1 MYKPIFCAGK
11 GSSKYFYVLAACIFL
26 LAAFSFTNA
35 RAQATYSVTVCSGA
49 SFSFN
54 EPGAVAGET
63 YNWSFPVSSPGGSI
77 SGASAQTGQ
86 TSVSQTLTN
95 TTNVVTAT
103 ATYSVTTSLG
113 TNFNLTVTVN
123 PVPVVANQLSTICSG
138 SAFNIVPGNVPGG
151 TTYTWTSPTINPPGS
166 VSGASAQVTPQI
178 FIGQTLTNPTV
189 NPASVIYTVTPSSGS
204 CTGNSF
210 LITVTVNP
218 KPVLNNSGASPV
230 AICSGTTYG
239 YTPTSAT
246 GGTTINWSRSVFTGI
261 NNAAGSGSGNPNEV
275 LNNGTNPPAAVTVNY
290 VFTLSANGCSN
301 NQTIPVIV
309 NPKPVLSSTFSP
321 PSICSGATFN
331 YTPASVLAS
340 SPTFA
345 WSRASVANING
356 GVSGSGTGN
365 VSEALVNST
374 TQAITVYYSF
384 TVTDG
389 VTGCVSTPQFVGVT
403 VNPAP
408 AAADVAINSCSG
420 NKFFYVPTN
429 VPSGTLYS
437 WSTALVSGTTTGYSS
452 QTGQYFVGQT
462 LTSTGVVDYTVTPNN
477 NGCAGGIF
485 HVLVTVTSGA
495 AVPLISNT
503 NGLNVC
509 SGNNFTF
516 TPNST
521 ATTPSYAWT
530 RFYTA
535 GISTATSTGSGS
547 VSETL
552 TNSSTVALTAN
563 YAFRTTD
570 NTGCTNTQLI
580 QVTVNPVASLTS
592 TTSPLPICSNA
603 TFNYTPFASV
613 AGTSFSWT
621 RAVFGTNAANSGSA
635 NGGNPAEVLV
645 NVNAAALPVTYV
657 YTLLT
662 SSGCSSTQNVTV
674 SVNPL
679 PVLSSSLT
687 PAAICSGTTFTYSP
701 GSATPSPVFNWTRN
715 VIASISNG
723 AGSGIG
729 NPAEVL
735 VNTGNTAVNVAY
747 NYTILANGCSN
758 TQTVTVVV
766 NPAPNVAN
774 QTATTCSNTSLTV
787 TPTNVPV
794 GTQYTWGI
802 PVSSPPGSISGGS
815 AGTSQNN
822 ITQVL
827 SNGTTNPAVA
837 TYTVTPVANGCTGS
851 VFTLAVNVNI
861 ISTLSSSVTPL
872 AICSNTVFSYS
883 PTSSTAGTSFSWTRN
898 PVSGISN
905 AVATGTGNPNEI
917 LVNTTSN
924 AISVPYIYALNT
936 PDGCVSSQTVTIS
949 VKPLPTLS
957 SAQPTAICSGTVFN
971 YTPASATGSTSFSWS
986 RAVLAAISN
995 GAASG
1000 INNPAEVL
1008 VNTTTNSVIVPY
1020 AYTLTANGCSNPQT
1034 VNVLV
1039 NPTPSI
1045 TDKVTS
1051 SCNSTAFTVSPANV
1065 PAGTTYTWTLPTYSP
1080 VASISQ
1086 GSAQPIA
1093 QNTISQTLNNITPNP
1108 ATATY
1113 TVTPAANGC
1122 TGTSFLVTVT
1132 VNTATVLSSS
1142 LAPPAVCSNAVFTYN
1157 PASNTPGT
1165 SFSWTRAV
1173 VPGISNTAGAGVGNP
1188 NEKLINITTDPIQVP
1203 YTYALNTPNACLN
1216 TQTVT
1221 VIINPAPILTSTLNP
1236 AAICSG
1242 TLFTYTPASATA
1254 GVSYSWNRTVQPAIS
1269 NGPGSGSGPV
1279 NPSELLVNTTI
1290 NPVTVSYNY
1299 TLTANSCTNAQT
1311 VTVIV
1316 NPTPSIGNQ
1325 TQTICGN
1332 TVFNISPVNIPAATQ
1347 YTWNLPVINPA
1358 GAIGG
1363 TSAQAV
1369 PQNNIGQL
1377 LSNQTFSAAIATYT
1391 VTPVA
1396 NGCIGA
1402 SFTAAVTVNP
1412 TPVIASQ
1419 LLNPVCSGTAFSY
1432 TPGNVPTGTTYT
1444 WGVPVLGPVNGLTGG
1459 SAQSINQALISQTL
1473 SSSNN
1478 VMDTAAYIVLPSTA
1492 GCAGNTF
1499 TLTVP
1504 VKPVPVVNNT
1514 RDTIC
1519 TGATFSVVPP
1529 SAVPLNTTYTWN
1541 APVSVPFGSVVGGKP
1556 QTTGVP
1562 VISQTLFNSS
1572 NAIAQMVYTITPSTA
1587 GCAGNPFTLTETV
1600 GIVLAPVANRT
1611 ATICS
1616 GTLFDVTPTT
1626 TPPNTSYTW
1635 GVPVVTPVAS
1645 VSGSSAAVSRQTMVS
1660 QTLTNLTGFMSSVVY
1675 TVVPYNTGCSGTPFT
1690 ATITVRPVPKATIT
1704 GSPVVCRY
1712 PFDTLTVN
1720 FAGQAPWSFN
1730 YLDNNVPKTQTGIT
1744 ASPFTWIVPAI
1755 PNTPTRTLSITY
1767 VNDFACIDSTDIVTF
1782 VQKVNPLPVGQIV
1795 SLHGQYL
1802 CNGIPDTLFVSYPPT
1817 DTLKFQWTLNG
1828 LNLPGATTDSIVTPL
1843 GGRYNSVLTNQY
1855 GCIDTA
1861 AASAVLTV
1869 ISQPKLNFSYDS
1881 YCVNTLIRFTN
1892 QTDTSFTGPIQW
1904 LWNMGDSTTRNTYHA
1919 TVTYTGGGSRHVR
1932 LAATQLYCPAYT
1944 TYKDTTLN
1952 IEYPI
1957 PALRRP
1963 SVSAYKNTST
1973 PISDRTIPGYRYL
1986 WTPTRGID
1994 LPDSANVNFNY
2005 QFTQEYIINLISPG
2019 GCITYDS
2026 LLVRVFDNNLVDIL
2040 VPKSFTPNGDGVN
2053 DVLYPYLT
2061 GIKQFQYFK
2070 VFNRFGKLMF
2080 ETTNPDAGWNGSAGG
2095 TPQPMGVYI
2104 WFSLGIASDG
2114 STVRKQGEVL
2124 LLR

>member
-1 MYKPIFCAGK
+1 MFCAEK
-11 GSSKYFYVLAACIFL
+11 TSSKYLYVLATCICI
-26 LAAFSFTNA
+26 LAVFPFSKVC
-35 RAQATYSVTVCSGA
+35 AQATYTVTVCSGT

-54 EPGAVAGET
+54 EPGAAVGET
-63 YNWSFPVSSPGGSI
+63 YDWSFPVTTPGGTI
-77 SGASAQTGQ
+77 SGASTQTGQ
-86 TSVSQTLTN
+86 TSVTQTLTN
-95 TTNVVTAT
+95 TTNVITAT
-103 ATYSVTTSLG
+103 VTYSVTTSLG
-113 TNFNLTVTVN
+113 TNFNLAVTVN
-123 PVPVVANQLSTICSG
+123 PVPVVANQLATICSG
-138 SAFNIVPGNVPGG
+138 SAFNFVPGNVPGG
-151 TTYTWTSPTINPPGS
+151 TTYTWTSPTLNPPGI
-166 VSGASAQVTPQI
+166 VSGASAQASPQI
-178 FIGQTLTNPTV
+178 FIGQTLTNPSV
-189 NPASVIYTVTPSSGS
+189 NPANAIYTVTPVSGA
-204 CTGNSF
+204 CTGNPF

-218 KPVLNNSGASPV
+218 KPVLNNTGSSPV
-230 AICSGTTYG
+230 VMCSGTTYG

-246 GGTTINWSRSVFTGI
+246 AGATINWSRPVTTGI
-261 NNAAGSGSGNPNEV
+261 NNTAGSGAGNPNEI

-290 VFTLSANGCSN
+290 VFTVSANGCSN
-301 NQTIPVIV
+301 SQTVPVIV
-309 NPKPVLSSTFSP
+309 NPKPVLSSTLSP
-321 PSICSGATFN
+321 AAICSGATFN

-340 SPTFA
+340 SPSFA
-345 WSRASVANING
+345 WSRFAVANING
-356 GVSGSGTGN
+356 GVAGSGNGI
-365 VSEALVNST
+365 VSEALTNST
-374 TQAITVYYSF
+374 TQAISVFYSF
-384 TVTDG
+384 TITDG
-389 VTGCVSTPQFVGVT
+389 VTGCVSTPQFVGVA

-408 AAADVAINSCSG
+408 AASDVAINSCSG
-420 NKFFYVPTN
+420 NKFYYAPAN

-437 WSTALVSGTTTGYSS
+437 WSTSLAGGTTTGYSS
-452 QTGQYFVGQT
+452 QSGQYFVGQT
-462 LTSTGVVDYTVTPNN
+462 LTSAGIVDYAVTPSN
-477 NGCAGGIF
+477 NGCTGGLF
-485 HVLVTVTSGA
+485 HVLVTVTSGV

-509 SGNNFTF
+509 SGNNFSF

-521 ATTPSYAWT
+521 AAGPPTYAWT
-530 RFYTA
+530 RVYTP
-535 GISTATSTGSGS
+535 GISTATSTGTAN

-552 TNSSTVALTAN
+552 TNSSTVPLTAN

-580 QVTVNPVASLTS
+580 QVTVNPVATLTS
-592 TTSPLPICSNA
+592 SSNPLPICSNG
-603 TFNYTPFASV
+603 TFNYTPFSSV
-613 AGTSFSWT
+613 TGTTFSWT
-621 RAVFGTNAANSGSA
+621 RAVFGTNAASSGSA

-645 NVNAAALPVTYV
+645 NVNTAALPVTYA
-657 YTLLT
+657 YTMLT
-662 SSGCSSTQNVTV
+662 SSGCSSTQNVIV

-679 PVLSSSLT
+679 PVLSSLLT
-687 PAAICSGTTFTYSP
+687 ASAICSGTIFTYSP
-701 GSATPSPVFNWTRN
+701 SSATPSPVFNWTRN

-735 VNTGNTAVNVAY
+735 VNTGNTAVNVGY

-758 TQTVTVVV
+758 TQTVTVLV

-787 TPTNVPV
+787 TPTNVPI
-794 GTQYTWGI
+794 GTQYTWGL
-802 PVSSPPGSISGGS
+802 PVSSPFGSISNAS
-815 AGTSQNN
+815 TGTSQNN
-822 ITQVL
+822 FTQTNL
-827 SNGTTNPAVA
+827 LNGTTNPATA
-837 TYTVTPVANGCTGS
+837 TYTVTPVANGCSGS
-851 VFTLAVNVNI
+851 PFTLAVNVNI

-872 AICSNTVFSYS
+872 AICSNTNFAYT
-883 PTSSTAGTSFSWTRN
+883 PGSSTAGTSFSWTRN

-924 AISVPYIYALNT
+924 TIPVPYIYALNT
-936 PDGCVSSQTVTIS
+936 PDGCVSTQTVTIS
-949 VKPLPTLS
+949 IKPLPILS
-957 SAQPTAICSGTVFN
+957 SGPPPAICSGTIFN
-971 YTPASATGSTSFSWS
+971 YAYASATAGTSFSWS
-986 RAVLAAISN
+986 RAVLASISN

-1008 VNTTTNSVIVPY
+1008 VNTTINSVIVPY
-1020 AYTLTANGCSNPQT
+1020 AYVLTANGCSNPQT
-1034 VNVLV
+1034 VDLLV
-1039 NPTPSI
+1039 KPTPNIPDQVAS
-1045 TDKVTS
+1045 T
-1051 SCNSTAFTVSPANV
+1051 CNNTAFTVSPANV
-1065 PAGTTYTWTLPTYSP
+1065 PAGTVYTWTQPVYSP
-1080 VASISQ
+1080 SASIAN
-1086 GSAQPIA
+1086 GSPQPIA
-1093 QNTISQTLNNITPNP
+1093 QNTISQTLNNTTPSP

-1113 TVTPAANGC
+1113 AVTPAANGC
-1122 TGTSFLVTVT
+1122 TGSSFLVTVT
-1132 VNTATVLSSS
+1132 VNIATVLSTS

-1173 VPGISNTAGAGVGNP
+1173 VPGISNTAAAGVGNP
-1188 NEKLINITTDPIQVP
+1188 SEKLINITTGPIQVS

-1221 VIINPAPILTSTLNP
+1221 VLINPSPILTTTLNP

-1242 TLFTYTPASATA
+1242 TLFNYIPASATT
-1254 GVSYSWNRTVQPAIS
+1254 GVTYSWNRTVQPAIS
-1269 NGPGSGSGPV
+1269 NGPGAGSGPV
-1279 NPSELLVNTTI
+1279 NPSELLVNATI
-1290 NPVTVSYNY
+1290 NPVTVAYNY
-1299 TLTANSCTNAQT
+1299 TLTANSCTNTQT
-1311 VTVIV
+1311 VNAIV
-1316 NPTPSIGNQ
+1316 NPTPAVGNQ
-1325 TQTICGN
+1325 TITICGN
-1332 TVFNISPVNIPAATQ
+1332 TVFNINPVNIPAATQ
-1347 YTWNLPVINPA
+1347 YTWNLPVVNPA

-1363 TSAQAV
+1363 TSAQGV

-1396 NGCIGA
+1396 NGCTGA

-1412 TPVIASQ
+1412 TPVIANQ
-1419 LLNPVCSGTAFSY
+1419 LLNAVCSGTAFSY

-1444 WGVPVLGPVNGLTGG
+1444 WGVPVLGPANGLTGG
-1459 SAQSINQALISQTL
+1459 SAQPINQALISQAL

-1478 VMDTAAYIVLPSTA
+1478 VMDTASYIVLPSTA

-1499 TLTVP
+1499 TVTVP
-1504 VKPVPVVNNT
+1504 VKPVPVVNNV

-1519 TGATFSVVPP
+1519 TGATFSVIPP
-1529 SAVPLNTTYTWN
+1529 SVVPLNTTYTWG
-1541 APVSVPFGSVVGGKP
+1541 APVSVPFGSVVGGQP
-1556 QTTGVP
+1556 QAIPVP
-1562 VISQTLFNSS
+1562 VLSQTLFNSS
-1572 NAIAQMVYTITPSTA
+1572 NAIAQMVYTVTPSTA
-1587 GCAGNPFTLTETV
+1587 GCAGNSFTLTETV

-1616 GTLFDVTPTT
+1616 GTMFDVTPTT
-1626 TPPNTSYTW
+1626 TPPNTTYTW

-1645 VSGSSAAVSRQTMVS
+1645 VSGSGAVASRQTIVG
-1660 QTLTNLTGFMSSVVY
+1660 QTLTNLTGLMSSVVY
-1675 TVVPYNTGCSGTPFT
+1675 RVVPFNTGCSGTPFT
-1690 ATITVRPVPKATIT
+1690 ATINVRPVPKATIT
-1704 GSPVVCRY
+1704 GNAVVCRY

-1755 PNTPTRTLSITY
+1755 PNAPTRTLSITY
-1767 VNDFACIDSTDIVTF
+1767 VNDFACVDSTDTATF

-1802 CNGIPDTLFVSYPPT
+1802 CNGIPDTLFVSYPST
-1817 DTLKFQWTLNG
+1817 DTLTFQWTLNG
-1828 LNLPGATTDSIVTPL
+1828 LNLPGITSDSIVTPF
-1843 GGRYNSVLTNQY
+1843 GGRYNSILTNQY

-1869 ISQPKLNFSYDS
+1869 ISPPNLNFNYDF
-1881 YCVNTLIRFTN
+1881 YCVNTNIRFAN
-1892 QTDTSFTGPIQW
+1892 QTDTTFTGPIQW

-1919 TVTYTGGGSRHVR
+1919 NVIYTGGGSRHVR
-1932 LAATQLYCPAYT
+1932 LSATQLYCPAYT

-1963 SVSAYKNTST
+1963 SVSAYKNNST
-1973 PISDRTIPGYRYL
+1973 PISERTIPGYRYL

-2005 QFTQEYIINLISPG
+2005 QFTQDYIINLISQG

-2026 LLVRVFDNNLVDIL
+2026 LLVRVFDDKLVDIF
-2040 VPKSFTPNGDGVN
+2040 VPKSFTPNNDGIN
-2053 DVLYPYLT
+2053 DILYPYLT

-2070 VFNRFGKLMF
+2070 VFNRFGKLLF
-2080 ETTNPDAGWNGSAGG
+2080 ETTNPDAGWNGSFNG
-2095 TPQPMGVYI
+2095 TAQPMGIYV
-2104 WFSLGIASDG
+2104 WFATGIANDG
-2114 STVRKQGEVL
+2114 SIVKKQGEIL